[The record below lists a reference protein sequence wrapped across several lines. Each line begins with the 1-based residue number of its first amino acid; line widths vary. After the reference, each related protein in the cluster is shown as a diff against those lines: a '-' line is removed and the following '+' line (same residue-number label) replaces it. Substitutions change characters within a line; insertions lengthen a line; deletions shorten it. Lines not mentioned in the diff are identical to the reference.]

1 MMKLATF
8 DIFDTTLLRKCGSPE
23 VVQPI
28 VAHRL
33 FPTDRC
39 RREAFLAWRLTA
51 NGNAIT
57 SIYASAEEAGF
68 DSYSTDSLMQAE
80 LNVEAE
86 MLTANPTSQN
96 QGLSQARICY

>member
-33 FPTDRC
+33 FPTDR
-39 RREAFLAWRLTA
+39 
-51 NGNAIT
+51 
-57 SIYASAEEAGF
+57 
-68 DSYSTDSLMQAE
+68 
-80 LNVEAE
+80 
-86 MLTANPTSQN
+86 
-96 QGLSQARICY
+96 